1 MEGSGT
7 DQSQLAIPEHDNH
20 RLSLPTSFFV
30 EALYPFNGQDTASLS
45 FQKGDIIE
53 VLTQLPS
60 GWWDGV
66 MWRQRERGWFPSN
79 YTRRLTD
86 EEAEFT
92 RAQLETITQAAES
105 SILDI
110 QHPAELT
117 SRLSVLSIHNVQPSD
132 DQEINQDDRPNSA
145 SFEPPKPPQPLPPPD
160 SHQNQSDQTQNSDKQ
175 NPVPPPTSSSSSSSS
190 SNPNSSARNQFNPP
204 SANSWAAWLPKVTD
218 DGQIYYHNNLT
229 GEVASEMPLADDE
242 LELEA
247 RLLPNQLNEFNQ
259 HKALSEFHLE
269 DPLKFLHDNGFSLE
283 TLRQHG
289 LLTSSPSSPTDRFT
303 AINQSSTTSTPLA
316 QLSTTPEPPNFYSSG
331 SNHDEFDLPPQTHQS
346 SPHDTSEPQ
355 LRTGLSHDLITPEL
369 THDSRPHSLNYDR
382 SSSSSSSNLQLPTS
396 TATTTTT
403 TTTTSSSG
411 SGNSTTPNIFEISQ
425 QVKGKLKPIMEVP
438 PTLTFDRMATEI
450 KEAIALLTKL
460 TEPTPENSNT
470 DYPPTSP
477 RTVNQTHCQHA
488 RDELSRASM
497 NLVDKI
503 RFLLQASCQLDT
515 AVLSM
520 MNDSSLAA
528 NTSTLSIGHGRRS
541 SVSPISPF
549 VSSSG
554 DTTSL
559 SAQYPSG
566 SPFQN
571 LFSNAHLQLPA
582 LKHVSRKIASTLS
595 KLTLSTRA
603 LWGLLSIRPIDL
615 FPPQTNLGD
624 DSSSTTTPLD
634 LQELNIRQNAQN
646 RFGLEQKLRSECR
659 MGVSDLSTSVDTFFH
674 YFEGILNE
682 QQEQQQTMNSN
693 FAANNNGNDS
703 RVSSSEHFPR
713 HGHGHLVMPVESVF
727 LPGGAQGGN
736 WRASGYD
743 PGLSFPSITDSSTP
757 ITGDPL
763 SPLSKRS
770 FSSPSIKLDS
780 ENLAQRF
787 LPLIRQ
793 TRELAESIISLL
805 AVDADEI
812 LISSEPTELNCIETL
827 APENADL
834 LITQVLGLI
843 ETVGQTLSMAENLD
857 LASTLEVD
865 LDRFMW
871 YELANNSNHHDLI
884 RGLSDSINSHD
895 SLNSIHHQL
904 QFARR
909 LVSGYQRSKQAV
921 YDLAADL
928 VYNTQT
934 LLTSGLTNWA
944 SPSIPSPA
952 QPLSASPLFTVHQYH
967 SSLTT
972 ATPGRLVKTA
982 RRLVLSLESLGVA
995 AAAIVQESTIQSSQD
1010 INLSGINQ
1018 HFRNAIFL
1026 STTTNNQDYNNH
1038 HHQNNSLINNNSI
1051 TTSTTPSSES
1061 FPPNAIPRRLKS
1073 NSNATTSSSISSSNP
1088 FRNNNGLGNPPPS
1101 PRHQL
1106 HSRGID
1112 EEQAELDRSTINI
1125 NANLAL
1131 MNSHNRDNSIDGI
1144 SITRK
1149 REPSI
1154 LIQDAD
1160 RPESASSKSPTRSKK
1175 LAKFFGEEAATSVIL
1190 APKPVSTKPAFLL
1203 PDYGPD
1209 DISFNVDNQ
1218 IRGGTP
1224 RGLVVKLTSHEGPD
1238 VPFLRVFLMTYRT
1251 FTTSHD
1257 FLDLLIE
1264 RYHQPPPPNLLAE
1277 ELQLWTDQKQKVIK
1291 IRVINV
1297 IRSWIESHLSDEDAD
1312 SIIQRVTEFSSHDM
1326 GDTNLARQVALTCER
1341 RQSRVALSKMTPMQA
1356 PGNPPPSIPPR
1367 NPRKIKFLDI
1377 DPLELARQLSL
1388 VESKL
1393 FCQIQANECLGK
1405 AWPKEFAKEGTP
1417 NIKAMIDMSNSL
1429 TRWVAETIL
1438 LQPEQKKRASTIK
1451 HFILVADR
1459 CRSLNNFSTLMQIIA
1474 GLNSTPIYR
1483 LRRTWETIPQKTLTL
1498 FAQLGA
1504 VMSPTKNYAAY
1515 RDTIRNM
1522 APPCVPFVGVYLTD
1536 WTFIGDGNPDQLRE
1550 KPHQINFNKRQ
1561 KAAELIVQIQS
1572 YQSMP
1577 YQLSPMPSIVK
1588 FLEES
1593 IENPRDETEL
1603 YDLSLELEPR
1613 ERDDEKIARLLA
1625 ESGFL

>member
-1 MEGSGT
+1 
-7 DQSQLAIPEHDNH
+7 
-20 RLSLPTSFFV
+20 
-30 EALYPFNGQDTASLS
+30 
-45 FQKGDIIE
+45 
-53 VLTQLPS
+53 
-60 GWWDGV
+60 
-66 MWRQRERGWFPSN
+66 
-79 YTRRLTD
+79 
-86 EEAEFT
+86 
-92 RAQLETITQAAES
+92 
-105 SILDI
+105 
-110 QHPAELT
+110 
-117 SRLSVLSIHNVQPSD
+117 
-132 DQEINQDDRPNSA
+132 
-145 SFEPPKPPQPLPPPD
+145 
-160 SHQNQSDQTQNSDKQ
+160 
-175 NPVPPPTSSSSSSSS
+175 
-190 SNPNSSARNQFNPP
+190 
-204 SANSWAAWLPKVTD
+204 
-218 DGQIYYHNNLT
+218 
-229 GEVASEMPLADDE
+229 
-242 LELEA
+242 
-247 RLLPNQLNEFNQ
+247 
-259 HKALSEFHLE
+259 
-269 DPLKFLHDNGFSLE
+269 
-283 TLRQHG
+283 
-289 LLTSSPSSPTDRFT
+289 
-303 AINQSSTTSTPLA
+303 
-316 QLSTTPEPPNFYSSG
+316 
-331 SNHDEFDLPPQTHQS
+331 
-346 SPHDTSEPQ
+346 
-355 LRTGLSHDLITPEL
+355 
-369 THDSRPHSLNYDR
+369 
-382 SSSSSSSNLQLPTS
+382 
-396 TATTTTT
+396 
-403 TTTTSSSG
+403 
-411 SGNSTTPNIFEISQ
+411 
-425 QVKGKLKPIMEVP
+425 
-438 PTLTFDRMATEI
+438 
-450 KEAIALLTKL
+450 
-460 TEPTPENSNT
+460 
-470 DYPPTSP
+470 
-477 RTVNQTHCQHA
+477 
-488 RDELSRASM
+488 M

-727 LPGGAQGGN
+727 LP
-736 WRASGYD
+736 
-743 PGLSFPSITDSSTP
+743 
-757 ITGDPL
+757 
-763 SPLSKRS
+763 
-770 FSSPSIKLDS
+770 
-780 ENLAQRF
+780 E
-787 LPLIRQ
+787 

-857 LASTLEVD
+857 LSSTLEVD

-871 YELANNSNHHDLI
+871 YELANNSNHHDI

-1073 NSNATTSSSISSSNP
+1073 NSNATTSSSIPSSNP
-1088 FRNNNGLGNPPPS
+1088 FRNNN
-1101 PRHQL
+1101 
-1106 HSRGID
+1106 
-1112 EEQAELDRSTINI
+1112 AELDRSTINI

-1175 LAKFFGEEAATSVIL
+1175 LAKFFGEEAATSLIL

-1218 IRGGTP
+1218 IRGA
-1224 RGLVVKLTSHEGPD
+1224 D

-1451 HFILVADR
+1451 HFILVADFFFFLTRDSR

-1625 ESGFL
+1625 ESPPFLWEWSGVTWAKEVV